1 MMKKSKDLRIAVTG
15 ANGFVAQNT
24 RYLLNNKGVKLYGI
38 SRKNFSNY
46 KSESKIISPDIS
58 LNEIS
63 RKLKNCDALIHLIG
77 TGKQTADS
85 TYKSVNLDLTKKIIL
100 LCKKSKIKKIVYI
113 SGLGV
118 SKNSISSYF
127 TSKYK
132 AEQEII
138 NSGLDYTILR
148 ASYIIGKNDPLTTN
162 LENQIKTGKITIPGE
177 GNYHLQPIYVNDV
190 AEVIYNSVISKKFS
204 NIILELVGPEKVTF
218 KEFVK
223 LFKGKR
229 KIKIENI
236 DLEHAYHTALNDPNS
251 NYGIDDLNIMIGDF
265 TGNHKQL
272 KQLSGLKFKKFR
284 EILQASSLS

>member
-15 ANGFVAQNT
+15 ASGFVAQNT
-24 RYLLNNKGVKLYGI
+24 RHLLNDKNVKIYGI

-46 KSESKIISPDIS
+46 KSEFKIISPEIS
-58 LNEIS
+58 LKEIS

-85 TYKSVNLDLTKKIIL
+85 TYKLVNLDLTKKIIL

-118 SKNSISSYF
+118 SNNSISSYF
-127 TSKYK
+127 TSKYN

-148 ASYIIGKNDPLTTN
+148 ASYIIGKNDPLTIN
-162 LENQIKTGKITIPGE
+162 LKNQIKTGKIIIPGE

-204 NIILELVGPEKVTF
+204 NKILELVGPEKVTF
-218 KEFVK
+218 KEFVN

-236 DLEHAYHTALNDPNS
+236 DLEQAYHTALKDPNS

-284 EILQASSLS
+284 EILQTSSVS

>member
-1 MMKKSKDLRIAVTG
+1 MKKSKDLRIVVTG

-63 RKLKNCDALIHLIG
+63 HKLKNCDALIHLIG

-127 TSKYK
+127 ISKYK

-148 ASYIIGKNDPLTTN
+148 ASYIIGKNDPLVIN
-162 LENQIKTGKITIPGE
+162 LKNQIKTGKIIILGE

-204 NIILELVGPEKVTF
+204 KIILELVGPEKVTF

-223 LFKGKR
+223 LFIGKR

-236 DLEHAYHTALNDPNS
+236 DLEHAYHTALKDPNS